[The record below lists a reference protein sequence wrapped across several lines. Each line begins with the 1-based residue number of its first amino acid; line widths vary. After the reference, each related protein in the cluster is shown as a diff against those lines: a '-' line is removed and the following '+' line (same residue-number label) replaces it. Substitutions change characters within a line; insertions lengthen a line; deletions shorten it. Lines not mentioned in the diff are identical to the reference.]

1 MGGFFLLQVVLFVYL
16 TFQFCLSIFVFSHIF
31 FVYPFLCFHI
41 YFLFIHFCV
50 FTYIFCLSI
59 FVFSHIFFVY
69 PCLTLEALFAYS
81 LRRWLD
87 GRLVQPLGSPI
98 DCPSEP
104 SLGQLKLLPCSTV
117 DG

>member
-16 TFQFCLSIFVFSHIF
+16 TFQFCLSIFVFSHT
-31 FVYPFLCFHI
+31 V

>member
-1 MGGFFLLQVVLFVYL
+1 M
-16 TFQFCLSIFVFSHIF
+16 
-31 FVYPFLCFHI
+31 
-41 YFLFIHFCV
+41 
-50 FTYIFCLSI
+50 
-59 FVFSHIFFVY
+59 FSHIFFVY